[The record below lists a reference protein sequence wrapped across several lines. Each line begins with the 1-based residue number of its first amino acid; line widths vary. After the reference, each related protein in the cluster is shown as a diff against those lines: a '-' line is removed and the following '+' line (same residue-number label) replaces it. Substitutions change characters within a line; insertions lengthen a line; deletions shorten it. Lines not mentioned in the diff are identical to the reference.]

1 MNSLY
6 KKCVNLVSKLNLNT
20 TSLPKTI
27 QDDVEFITNI
37 EAGGLFYKFDNIE
50 TALIVQ
56 KDFHDKSIMALDIYK
71 VLNINPKTSLHIRL
85 LDLGEAVDISINFN
99 FISYVSKSQITVWAL
114 SIIKRNF
121 FTQFLNV
128 SNVDEY
134 LQVHV
139 NSIIRKIIRRIKY
152 RLEKNNKIN
161 PFRFFEDGVRNEYEN
176 EIYNTFVILKHDLKK
191 KNDIVYKY
199 YLKEINP
206 RFFVIRRDTDNQ
218 DLYSVIVGNVLN
230 CDITKRKWLYDE
242 DELFSNNGIL
252 LYKLCSKDNI
262 KSICIDENEDRI
274 YLKPKKKPNFYS
286 GLVLCGEQNA
296 INNYSSVLE
305 ERKYCPNMDL
315 PSIPDLEDKDVLN

>member
-1 MNSLY
+1 MKSLY
-6 KKCVNLVSKLNLNT
+6 RKCVNIVSKLNLNT

-50 TALIVQ
+50 TALIIQ

-71 VLNINPKTSLHIRL
+71 VLNINPKTPLHIRL
-85 LDLGEAVDISINFN
+85 LELGEAVDISINFN
-99 FISYVSKSQITVWAL
+99 FISYVSKSQIMVWAL

-121 FTQFLNV
+121 FTHFLNV

-139 NSIIRKIIRRIKY
+139 NSIIRKIIRRI
-152 RLEKNNKIN
+152 RSRIEKNNNLN
-161 PFRFFEDGVRNEYEN
+161 PFHFFEEGVGNEYEN
-176 EIYNTFVILKHDLKK
+176 EIYNTFVILKHNLN
-191 KNDIVYKY
+191 KNTNTVAKY

-206 RFFVIRRDTDNQ
+206 RFFVIRRNTDNK

-230 CDITKRKWLYDE
+230 CDIAKKKWLYDE
-242 DELFSNNGIL
+242 DEVFSNNGLL
-252 LYKLCSKDNI
+252 LYKLCSKNNI
-262 KSICIDENEDRI
+262 EGVCIDNNEDRI
-274 YLKPKKKPNFYS
+274 YLKPKKKPNRYS

-296 INNYSSVLE
+296 IHNYSSVLE
-305 ERKYCPNMDL
+305 ERKYYPNMDL
-315 PSIPDLEDKDVLN
+315 PSIPDLEDEDVFK